1 MPAPRRLGSRYEVGD
16 PIGHGGMADV
26 YRGHDPVL
34 GRDVALKV
42 LRDTGSVDAR
52 RFGDEARLL
61 ATLSHPGIVTLLDAG
76 VTDETPWL
84 ALELVEGEGLDLEMG
99 RGPMAEARVRRIGAA
114 VAAGLDHAH
123 SRGIV
128 HRDVKPSNV
137 LLTPDGSAK
146 LTDFGIARLADSSAG
161 LTRTGHTVGTAA
173 YLSPEQVRGDTVIP
187 AGDVY
192 SLGLLLLEALTA
204 VRAYPGPPV
213 EAALARLHRAPLIPA
228 SLPPGWASLL
238 TTMTASDASLRP
250 SAGEVARRLASPGA
264 PVPAHDTGS
273 ATTGMHTTAVALA
286 PTRRS
291 RRPAVAVLTTAVLVV
306 AALVLLRLPG
316 GEAPASAEV
325 VDATPT
331 ASAGPAG
338 DEPTSRERRATPS
351 ASTTSAAVTPVETGA
366 QAETNMKAEQKAEQK
381 AAKKA
386 DKAKKKAAEKK
397 AAKKAAKR
405 AAKAKKKA
413 AKKKAE
419 PGSKSRGK
427 SKAQGKSKGKGKK

>member
-1 MPAPRRLGSRYEVGD
+1 MPTARRLGSRYEVGD
-16 PIGHGGMADV
+16 PIGRGGMADV

-42 LRDTGSVDAR
+42 LRDSGSVDAP
-52 RFGDEARLL
+52 RFADEARLL
-61 ATLSHPGIVTLLDAG
+61 ATLNHPGIVTLLDAG

-84 ALELVEGEGLDLEMG
+84 ALELVEGEGLDLEMS
-99 RGPMAEARVRRIGAA
+99 RGPMDEGRVRRIGAA

-137 LLTPDGSAK
+137 LITPDGSAK

-173 YLSPEQVRGDTVIP
+173 YLSPEQVRGETVIP

-238 TTMTASDASLRP
+238 TTMTSSDAALRP
-250 SAGEVARRLASPGA
+250 DAGEVARRLAAPGA
-264 PVPAHDTGS
+264 PLPVTVAGS
-273 ATTGMHTTAVALA
+273 APTGTHTTALPLT
-286 PTRRS
+286 PTRR
-291 RRPAVAVLTTAVLVV
+291 RRPRPVVAALAAAALVV
-306 AALVLLRLPG
+306 AALVLVRLPG

-331 ASAGPAG
+331 ASA
-338 DEPTSRERRATPS
+338 EPTSAGPTAPERRAAPS
-351 ASTTSAAVTPVETGA
+351 ASPTSAAVAPVESTGQARTSTKSAKQSGSRPQA
-366 QAETNMKAEQKAEQK
+366 QGKGA
-381 AAKKA
+381 
-386 DKAKKKAAEKK
+386 
-397 AAKKAAKR
+397 
-405 AAKAKKKA
+405 
-413 AKKKAE
+413 
-419 PGSKSRGK
+419 SRGK
-427 SKAQGKSKGKGKK
+427 AKSKATSKSKGKAKSKSKGKGKGKKR